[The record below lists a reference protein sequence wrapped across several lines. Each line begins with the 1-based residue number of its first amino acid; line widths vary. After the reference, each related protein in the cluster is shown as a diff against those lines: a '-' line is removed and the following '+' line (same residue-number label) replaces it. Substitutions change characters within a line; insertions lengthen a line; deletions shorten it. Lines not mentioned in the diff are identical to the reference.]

1 MAKFS
6 WLSSLA
12 SLTYL
17 SAITSGQP
25 DDYIHH
31 HMIET
36 GVVNKVGPTPTLPEM
51 VDDPG
56 VSYGAL
62 QLIFKDILY
71 STIKSDNLIF

>member
-17 SAITSGQP
+17 CAITSGQP

-36 GVVNKVGPTPTLPEM
+36 DVVNKVGPTPTLPEM
-51 VDDPG
+51 VDPW
-56 VSYGAL
+56 VSYGTL
-62 QLIFKDILY
+62 QLIFRTLKIY
-71 STIKSDNLIF
+71 CIRHSNLVI